1 MVSNQL
7 SPLNTPSTVLSIKS
21 FSPIDNL
28 VRKIVVLQIRTQNH
42 GSISC
47 WVAELRF
54 KPKQSDYSLQSL
66 LFTALLY
73 RAVERLASKI
83 MPIKL
88 VFFLSRKPHL
98 RLLMLIILTLVEIF
112 LEILFW
118 SYLGH
123 ITSFF
128 WTPVF
133 LFLKWGDKPSA
144 FEGRLKFCND
154 QKSVWTNF

>member
-28 VRKIVVLQIRTQNH
+28 VRRIVVLQIRTQNH
-42 GSISC
+42 GSIA
-47 WVAELRF
+47 AEWQNWDSN
-54 KPKQSDYSLQSL
+54 PSSLILASSL
-66 LFTALLY
+66 CCSPLLC

-88 VFFLSRKPHL
+88 VFFLSGKPHL

-133 LFLKWGDKPSA
+133 LFVKWGDRPSA